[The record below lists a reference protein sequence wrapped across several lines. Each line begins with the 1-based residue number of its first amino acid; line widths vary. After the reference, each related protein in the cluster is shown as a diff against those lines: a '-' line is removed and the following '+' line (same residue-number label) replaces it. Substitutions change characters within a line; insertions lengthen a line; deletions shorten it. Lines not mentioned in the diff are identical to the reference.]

1 MIDTTR
7 LSPLMDDLNMRST
20 FPNSWASVPLLSNV
34 RVQLSHNLNFS
45 FVTRHGYV
53 YSNITIVQLLC

>member
-34 RVQLSHNLNFS
+34 R
-45 FVTRHGYV
+45 GA
-53 YSNITIVQLLC
+53 TIA